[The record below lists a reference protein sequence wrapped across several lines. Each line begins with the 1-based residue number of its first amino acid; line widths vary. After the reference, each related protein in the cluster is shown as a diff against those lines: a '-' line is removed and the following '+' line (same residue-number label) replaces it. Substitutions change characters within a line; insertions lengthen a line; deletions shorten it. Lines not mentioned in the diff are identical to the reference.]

1 MKWLWL
7 FFLSAV
13 SFAQV
18 SPPVLTVSEFND
30 QAQPLGADLAWSA
43 VLPNTSVG
51 HYGIYRLRAFQN
63 NRGCPAFGT
72 NWIEFADVPATQLT
86 YLDFTQLPPSG
97 PPNAQGQKA
106 QRGYWCYAVTTTDDT
121 GNESGPSNFGVVY
134 MGSSGYL
141 ILHALASDCTTSQN
155 FPATAGATASI
166 TVYRNGNSFQLP
178 IYEVLNSAGVVSVLE
193 FEWANSYQYHDGDIV
208 VAMIQWPDGDQQS
221 VQLYSTDSV
230 LPPIQAFYEY
240 YTFYKVPSAG
250 GQQCSGYR
258 SDAYQT
264 VTQ

>member
-1 MKWLWL
+1 MKWAFIFL
-7 FFLSAV
+7 LSAV

-18 SPPVLTVSEFND
+18 SAPVLTASEFND
-30 QAQPLGADLAWSA
+30 QQNPLGANLAWTA
-43 VLPNTSVG
+43 VLPNTDAVG
-51 HYGIYRLRAFQN
+51 HYGIYRTRSFQN
-63 NRGCPAFGT
+63 NRGCPAWG
-72 NWIEFADVPATQLT
+72 NWKEFMDVPATQLAYVDST
-86 YLDFTQLPPSG
+86 PLPKSPDG
-97 PPNAQGQKA
+97 G
-106 QRGYWCYAVTTTDDT
+106 QRGFWCYAVTTTDDL

-155 FPATAGATASI
+155 FPATTGATASI

-193 FEWANSYQYHDGDIV
+193 FEWSNSYQYHDGDIV
-208 VAMIQWPDGDQQS
+208 VAVIQWPDGDQQS

-240 YTFYKVPSAG
+240 YTFYKVPTQG

-258 SDAYQT
+258 SDAYQA